1 MVKLMKIMATFKMCT
16 SKLLHSV
23 LLTLKQATSNPRLHQ
38 RYLDI
43 QGHVWISVL
52 WGHCS
57 FLLGPDAHKILFLP
71 SKSLFPQSCVSSG
84 GSMVELKVTSSKR
97 VYAIPGLLH
106 PEPLWQS
113 TADPY
118 PHRVTQTQFWL
129 SLCGLGMY
137 FCVLPRSE

>member
-1 MVKLMKIMATFKMCT
+1 MVKLMKIMATFKRCT
-16 SKLLHSV
+16 SV
-23 LLTLKQATSNPRLHQ
+23 LLTLKQATTNPRLHQ

-84 GSMVELKVTSSKR
+84 GPMVGLMATSS
-97 VYAIPGLLH
+97 GLCH
-106 PEPLWQS
+106 
-113 TADPY
+113 
-118 PHRVTQTQFWL
+118 TQ
-129 SLCGLGMY
+129 
-137 FCVLPRSE
+137 V

>member
-1 MVKLMKIMATFKMCT
+1 MVKLMKIMATFKRCT
-16 SKLLHSV
+16 SV
-23 LLTLKQATSNPRLHQ
+23 LLTLKQATTNPRLHQ

-84 GSMVELKVTSSKR
+84 GSIVDLMVTSSKR

-106 PEPLWQS
+106 PEPLQQS

-118 PHRVTQTQFWL
+118 PHRRHSDTVLAQYLWVGHVFLCPTQ
-129 SLCGLGMY
+129 
-137 FCVLPRSE
+137 V